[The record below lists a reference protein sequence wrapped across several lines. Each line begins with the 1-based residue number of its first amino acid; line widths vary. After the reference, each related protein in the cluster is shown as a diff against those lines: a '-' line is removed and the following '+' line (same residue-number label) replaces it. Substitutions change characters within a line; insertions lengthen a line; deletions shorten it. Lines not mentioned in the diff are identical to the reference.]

1 MFSLHYSEKCCPVLA
16 QPSCLYLSHAQFGIV
31 FRLVFNF
38 KTSYPK
44 CKCDW
49 VTSSFFLTSV
59 TLMKTYLRWL
69 SVLCLPF
76 KPSLNTFTQIFFPC
90 RTEKDR
96 YVTKSTYVQC
106 HWLRE
111 AIDFGIDCTDRT
123 WPHVPIKCVQH
134 HASASPS
141 PSRLQLLASCSG
153 LLCSNACLWRTHRS
167 VIEERAAGA
176 GQEVRK

>member
-1 MFSLHYSEKCCPVLA
+1 MLSILSTTLICICLMLNLVLYIGLSLTSR
-16 QPSCLYLSHAQFGIV
+16 LSTPNVTEWPQV
-31 FRLVFNF
+31 FI
-38 KTSYPK
+38 
-44 CKCDW
+44 
-49 VTSSFFLTSV
+49 LTSV
-59 TLMKTYLRWL
+59 TLTKPYLRWL

-76 KPSLNTFTQIFFPC
+76 KPSLNTFTQIFFLC

-141 PSRLQLLASCSG
+141 PSRLQVLASCSG